1 MEDEPRFQ
9 RKLLI
14 RNIRRVMELVRPLA
28 TALQFIQSILSWQD
42 PLRSSLA
49 VIVSNILPNMID
61 MMCIFRSTMFCV
73 YLLTFGL
80 LF

>member
-9 RKLLI
+9 RKVLI

-49 VIVSNILPNMID
+49 VIVSNINMIYY
-61 MMCIFRSTMFCV
+61 FHV
-73 YLLTFGL
+73 